1 MKKNI
6 LYILFAFGGLTS
18 CSDFLEVQSP
28 SSFIDDYVFSSTEE
42 ANRLLNGV
50 YTALCSNSIYGNSYL
65 NTFCLNSD
73 VEFTTS
79 TAELQSTSHNEYKLF
94 DCEADASNLLSTW
107 NAAYSAIEKAN
118 NFVSAAEQSDLYTTG
133 NAELLQMIGEAKCI
147 RAMCYLDLVIMF
159 GDIPFSLTR
168 AYDSESLVMPMGNR
182 DEILAALISDLKET
196 APQMNFSSELSE
208 GIERC
213 SKEYC
218 WALIA
223 RIALYRGGYSLRP
236 GDSKTDVGTM
246 QRSTD
251 YADYYEIAR
260 DYCDSV
266 ITSGTH
272 ALTKDYYSVFIDECN
287 YRVTSGDD
295 PIFEIPF
302 TRDVNGAIGYIQGP
316 RGTDSSAG
324 GTEAPN
330 LWGTTGANVRLNAFY
345 RFSFNKE
352 DVRRNTVGYWGYDYA
367 GTPTLLNDYNN
378 YCNKWSK
385 FWDENHM
392 QGYVSGSNTGINFPY
407 MRYADVLL
415 MFAEAENELNNG
427 PTDAA
432 KSALKAVRERAF
444 RGAGNQ
450 SEMVDAYVNA
460 AGSKED
466 FFQLIFDERAWEFAG
481 EGLRW
486 KDLVRWNLYNQV
498 VYKTFW
504 KYYGYGSQD
513 YSYDFDNMYN
523 TYPTDVFYKIV
534 DNPGDG
540 SYPNKTLPV
549 LEFFKY
555 ADDTLTIDNLWESF
569 QLNVD
574 KMPSTGTEWSTNKW
588 FQWLDDNT
596 GIAKAQCRCSL
607 RGYIYIDQEG
617 TLMPSG
623 MPDYQ
628 EGVNL
633 NNLPPVRYILP
644 IPSDAISRSN
654 GAYQNYY
661 GY

>member
-260 DYCDSV
+260 D
-266 ITSGTH
+266 
-272 ALTKDYYSVFIDECN
+272 
-287 YRVTSGDD
+287 
-295 PIFEIPF
+295 
-302 TRDVNGAIGYIQGP
+302 
-316 RGTDSSAG
+316 
-324 GTEAPN
+324 
-330 LWGTTGANVRLNAFY
+330 
-345 RFSFNKE
+345 
-352 DVRRNTVGYWGYDYA
+352 
-367 GTPTLLNDYNN
+367 
-378 YCNKWSK
+378 
-385 FWDENHM
+385 
-392 QGYVSGSNTGINFPY
+392 
-407 MRYADVLL
+407 
-415 MFAEAENELNNG
+415 
-427 PTDAA
+427 
-432 KSALKAVRERAF
+432 
-444 RGAGNQ
+444 
-450 SEMVDAYVNA
+450 
-460 AGSKED
+460 
-466 FFQLIFDERAWEFAG
+466 
-481 EGLRW
+481 
-486 KDLVRWNLYNQV
+486 
-498 VYKTFW
+498 
-504 KYYGYGSQD
+504 
-513 YSYDFDNMYN
+513 
-523 TYPTDVFYKIV
+523 
-534 DNPGDG
+534 
-540 SYPNKTLPV
+540 
-549 LEFFKY
+549 
-555 ADDTLTIDNLWESF
+555 
-569 QLNVD
+569 
-574 KMPSTGTEWSTNKW
+574 
-588 FQWLDDNT
+588 
-596 GIAKAQCRCSL
+596 
-607 RGYIYIDQEG
+607 
-617 TLMPSG
+617 
-623 MPDYQ
+623 
-628 EGVNL
+628 
-633 NNLPPVRYILP
+633 
-644 IPSDAISRSN
+644 
-654 GAYQNYY
+654 
-661 GY
+661 